1 MGSPRRLGDSE
12 VGGLPVDFEGEAATV
27 RSAAHGSEVPLLL
40 DSVWRRLWGVGRG
53 GPRLTL
59 SKSPSVCRLN
69 LSLKLYRQKD
79 IEWSSRRR
87 RLRIFDE
94 DKKRGCCGS
103 DGLKA
108 LGRI

>member
-12 VGGLPVDFEGEAATV
+12 FGGLPLDFEGEAATDC
-27 RSAAHGSEVPLLL
+27 SAARGSEVPLLL
-40 DSVWRRLWGVGRG
+40 DIVWLWGVGRG

-69 LSLKLYRQKD
+69 LSLKLYKQKD
-79 IEWSSRRR
+79 IEWSSRRT

-94 DKKRGCCGS
+94 DKK
-103 DGLKA
+103 
-108 LGRI
+108 